1 MKTVVKIAKGTGI
14 VFSGKAINSLLFMVT
29 AVLVARVLGV
39 DNFGLYSFVFAYL
52 TFFNVIADMGIKT
65 ILVRE
70 ISKGKIEVAK
80 LLGNA
85 IIMRITL
92 SLLALLLACF
102 VVSFLNYPLSTKILV
117 YIASLSFFTSL
128 TLFYESVFQANHKMG
143 YIVGV
148 NILDS
153 LIKIVIFC
161 VLVFSK
167 AKLILYIVASVVAPI
182 PGLFIIIRL
191 SKKFIRPKFKLDFK
205 ICKDLI
211 KESWPLALT
220 AAFIVLYVRID
231 QLMLFQM
238 KGAESVGY
246 YAAAVRLTEAFNIL
260 PAAFMMAVFPLFS
273 KYFISSKKKLE
284 KAYNFSFR
292 YMAMVIIPIAVG
304 ISILSEPIINI
315 LYGGK
320 FLGSVPALRILIWS
334 GIFSFLGTVHLNLL
348 IAVGLQK
355 LDFIF
360 TSSGAAANILLN
372 LFLIPRYGIVGA
384 AIATVVAYSLGVP
397 LSCLLLKTRKY
408 GLALVRSTL
417 KPFIAAIIMGCFTYW
432 AFSLGFGLLL
442 VIPISM
448 LLYLL
453 VIILVK
459 GFDIEDKKYFR
470 QIVFGA

>member
-161 VLVFSK
+161 VLV
-167 AKLILYIVASVVAPI
+167 
-182 PGLFIIIRL
+182 
-191 SKKFIRPKFKLDFK
+191 
-205 ICKDLI
+205 
-211 KESWPLALT
+211 
-220 AAFIVLYVRID
+220 
-231 QLMLFQM
+231 
-238 KGAESVGY
+238 
-246 YAAAVRLTEAFNIL
+246 
-260 PAAFMMAVFPLFS
+260 
-273 KYFISSKKKLE
+273 
-284 KAYNFSFR
+284 
-292 YMAMVIIPIAVG
+292 
-304 ISILSEPIINI
+304 
-315 LYGGK
+315 
-320 FLGSVPALRILIWS
+320 
-334 GIFSFLGTVHLNLL
+334 
-348 IAVGLQK
+348 
-355 LDFIF
+355 
-360 TSSGAAANILLN
+360 
-372 LFLIPRYGIVGA
+372 
-384 AIATVVAYSLGVP
+384 
-397 LSCLLLKTRKY
+397 
-408 GLALVRSTL
+408 
-417 KPFIAAIIMGCFTYW
+417 
-432 AFSLGFGLLL
+432 
-442 VIPISM
+442 
-448 LLYLL
+448 
-453 VIILVK
+453 
-459 GFDIEDKKYFR
+459 
-470 QIVFGA
+470 